1 MSDAQE
7 IVNLADD
14 AAQIPSTT
22 DAESSNDVKATKS
35 AAAPQS
41 EPADSRQADS
51 GQADSGEARKLMD
64 AAVEAEV
71 EAALASMSVD
81 DLAAMDAADMSTPTA
96 DGGDSLQTATV
107 ISIQGDDIFIDT
119 GGRAEG
125 VVPTS
130 HFEELPAVGTK
141 IEVVPERFDADS
153 GLMIF
158 TRKGAI
164 LKASWDALQPGVVV
178 EGRCTGMNKGGLELD
193 LNGIRAFMPAS
204 QCDVNRLQDISVLI
218 GEKLECVVTEVNHR
232 DKNVL
237 VSRRKLQQRLRKAD
251 REKLLAELEVGEVR
265 EGTVSN
271 VTDYGAFVNLGADI
285 DGLLHVSDMSY
296 GRVNKPADVV
306 TAGQTVEV
314 KILKFDPKSRKV
326 SLGLKQTMPDPWDQ
340 VPGKYT
346 EGQQTT
352 GRVVRLADFGAFVE
366 LEAGI
371 DCLVPVSELSWTQR
385 VHRPGDVLKVD
396 QVVTGVILRVEPEK
410 RRISMSLK
418 RIEEDP
424 WALVEE
430 QYPQSTVLKG
440 KVARITEFGAFVEI
454 HPGVDGLV
462 HISELSDQRVRTV
475 SDVVQEGQEVECKV
489 LSVDREARKIS
500 LTIKGVHADGAEAIA
515 EEVVTKPRSKR
526 KTPLRGGLESQGGWF
541 IG

>member
-1 MSDAQE
+1 
-7 IVNLADD
+7 
-14 AAQIPSTT
+14 
-22 DAESSNDVKATKS
+22 
-35 AAAPQS
+35 
-41 EPADSRQADS
+41 
-51 GQADSGEARKLMD
+51 
-64 AAVEAEV
+64 
-71 EAALASMSVD
+71 
-81 DLAAMDAADMSTPTA
+81 
-96 DGGDSLQTATV
+96 
-107 ISIQGDDIFIDT
+107 
-119 GGRAEG
+119 
-125 VVPTS
+125 
-130 HFEELPAVGTK
+130 
-141 IEVVPERFDADS
+141 
-153 GLMIF
+153 
-158 TRKGAI
+158 
-164 LKASWDALQPGVVV
+164 
-178 EGRCTGMNKGGLELD
+178 
-193 LNGIRAFMPAS
+193 
-204 QCDVNRLQDISVLI
+204 
-218 GEKLECVVTEVNHR
+218 
-232 DKNVL
+232 
-237 VSRRKLQQRLRKAD
+237 
-251 REKLLAELEVGEVR
+251 
-265 EGTVSN
+265 
-271 VTDYGAFVNLGADI
+271 
-285 DGLLHVSDMSY
+285 MSY